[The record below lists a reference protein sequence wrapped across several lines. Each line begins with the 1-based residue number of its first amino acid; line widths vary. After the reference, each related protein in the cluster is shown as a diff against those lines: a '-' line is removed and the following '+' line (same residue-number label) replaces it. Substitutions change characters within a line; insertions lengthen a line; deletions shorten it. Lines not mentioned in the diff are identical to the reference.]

1 MNMIRLIY
9 LISFL
14 TSGMFAF
21 SQNLVPNYSFEEFVD
36 CPYEVTSESKKELIP
51 FWEMP
56 TRGTSDY
63 FNACAIFQVNV
74 PDNILGNMF
83 AQDGNAYAGIVLI
96 ERPPSLVRVKKPLNY
111 REYLQTELLRPL
123 VKDKLYCIKFYF
135 SIASY
140 STYAVNKIGLHIS
153 DLKIGSILNSK
164 VLEVKP
170 QIELDTTNIIIERDY
185 WHQVCDTFR
194 ANGEE
199 KYITIGNFYNDCETN
214 VENLDC
220 SIYRS
225 SIQQT
230 IKEHKIAYY
239 YIDVVSVVEI
249 PDTTQNCCI
258 DSYLIQ

>member
-1 MNMIRLIY
+1 M
-9 LISFL
+9 ISFV
-14 TSGMFAF
+14 AF
-21 SQNLVPNYSFEEFVD
+21 GLITYSQNLVPNYSFEEFVD
-36 CPYEVTSESKKELIP
+36 CPDEVTSESKKELIP
-51 FWEMP
+51 FWEIP

-63 FNACAIFQVNV
+63 FNACALYQVNV

-96 ERPPSLVRVKKPLNY
+96 ERPPSLVKVKRPLNY

-140 STYAVNKIGLHIS
+140 STYAVNRIGLHIS
-153 DLKIGSILNSK
+153 SSKTQNRLSSKI
-164 VLEVKP
+164 LEVKP

-194 ANGEE
+194 AFGDE
-199 KYITIGNFYNDCETN
+199 KYITIGNFFNDCETD
-214 VENLDC
+214 VEKLDC

-230 IKEHKIAYY
+230 INENKIAYY

-249 PDTTQNCCI
+249 LDTTQNCCI
-258 DSYLIQ
+258 DSYVIK